1 MDESKKIN
9 NFLNDEDMKPK
20 SSEIKIETSNI
31 DNRID
36 FEISNKKKEEVK
48 TENSISN
55 TNNSTKST
63 ASVRKK
69 GKNRWRGLKSQKSD
83 ETKDIFKEEKKEEI
97 IKDKNEYIAK
107 KILNKELF
115 ILLSLELEE
124 ESEEKEK
131 K

>member
-1 MDESKKIN
+1 M
-9 NFLNDEDMKPK
+9 
-20 SSEIKIETSNI
+20 
-31 DNRID
+31 
-36 FEISNKKKEEVK
+36 
-48 TENSISN
+48 
-55 TNNSTKST
+55 
-63 ASVRKK
+63 
-69 GKNRWRGLKSQKSD
+69 KSQKSD
-83 ETKDIFKEEKKEEI
+83 ETKKTVIETKDIGKEEKKEEI